1 MSKQKLMEIIAVS
14 GEILIIAG
22 AAVWITGWVGSRFI
36 FALGALLFATGRL
49 FSEHEGKNGDV
60 VLRRLYVQQNIGV
73 VFALIAALLMFFY
86 DRLNGIEVFD
96 YVVRSTASAWLLPF
110 FIFVVLEV
118 YTTFRISSELKKEA
132 LELKNRQDK
141 L

>member
-49 FSEHEGKNGDV
+49 CSEHEGKNGDV

-118 YTTFRISSELKKEA
+118 YTTFRISSELKKES

>member
-36 FALGALLFATGRL
+36 FALGALLFATGRQ

-118 YTTFRISSELKKEA
+118 YTTFRISSELKKES